1 MCKDAHNFRK
11 TMNLTDIEEFK
22 DFHLKPKTS
31 IDKKQGLKRAK
42 WYFIYNIAHYF
53 SSVTV
58 TQNFEENDANL
69 LKKNKK

>member
-42 WYFIYNIAHYF
+42 
-53 SSVTV
+53 
-58 TQNFEENDANL
+58 
-69 LKKNKK
+69 